1 MTKTIH
7 TLSVAFAIVSAS
19 AFANPV
25 ILFTKTNG
33 EQIVAEV
40 PESDTCVARFYVSFG
55 GWEGARVINQRG
67 QVDSSSSIPLSRV
80 SAIIHDG
87 SVSWAIR
94 KSGGEIM
101 SAVDLGAMLLFP
113 EPDGACPAQRKSNL
127 SVVDGRLIP
136 GEGLVIGGP
145 KERRNVKQMDI
156 FPDRTAFENEVK
168 RQEVLRVAEREAE
181 ERESKLRQARESQER
196 AYAAQFRKK
205 LSVGDETHCGMVIE
219 RKDPIV
225 KIQTVAGE
233 KWLKTA
239 QIYPPGMRGCRFYN
253 GQYVE

>member
-1 MTKTIH
+1 MTKTLH

-19 AFANPV
+19 AIANPV

-33 EQIVAEV
+33 EQVVAEV
-40 PESDTCVARFYVSFG
+40 PESDTCVARFHVAFG
-55 GWEGARVINQRG
+55 GWEGARATNKIG
-67 QVDSSSSIPLSRV
+67 QNDTSSSIPLSRV

-87 SVSWAIR
+87 NVSWAIR

-101 SAVDLGAMLLFP
+101 SAVDLGATLLFP

-127 SVVDGRLIP
+127 SVVDGRLKP
-136 GEGLVIGGP
+136 GEDLVIGGP
-145 KERRNVKQMDI
+145 RERNVKRMDI
-156 FPDRTAFENEVK
+156 FPDRATFENEVK
-168 RQEVLRVAEREAE
+168 RQEASRVAERKAE

-196 AYAAQFRKK
+196 AYAAQLRKK

-219 RKDPIV
+219 RKGSIV
-225 KIQTVAGE
+225 KIQTIAGE
-233 KWLKTA
+233 KWLKMT